1 MITLYFQTSMAD
13 RRSHRGKEK
22 SKGKGRR
29 YFSKPQN
36 QEWLD
41 QCNVSIQLKKRK
53 NLLLMNKLSLIFH
66 PSVTV
71 SSLS

>member
-1 MITLYFQTSMAD
+1 MAD

-29 YFSKPQN
+29 YFSKPPLNKN

-41 QCNVSIQLKKRK
+41 QCFNSA
-53 NLLLMNKLSLIFH
+53 
-66 PSVTV
+66 
-71 SSLS
+71 

>member
-1 MITLYFQTSMAD
+1 MAD

-29 YFSKPQN
+29 YFEKPPLNKN

-41 QCNVSIQLKKRK
+41 QCNVSIQLKKK
-53 NLLLMNKLSLIFH
+53 IIF
-66 PSVTV
+66 S
-71 SSLS
+71 